1 MIRTVLP
8 FCRRDG
14 KYEQGERCSRKA
26 AAFFLETEVFM
37 DIGNKLAKLTTEQ
50 KVRLCIDPSS
60 LRISGIPEEGI
71 PGMRMTDGTSGLRIL
86 DVPDPDPKQAVFE
99 QAINSSFDTE
109 DALAITHPATC
120 FPAGSSLAC

>member
-1 MIRTVLP
+1 
-8 FCRRDG
+8 
-14 KYEQGERCSRKA
+14 
-26 AAFFLETEVFM
+26 M